1 MTISSADFEFVR
13 RLAQSVAGFLLEDG
27 KEYLVETRL
36 GPIAKAEGLVTVTDL
51 VSKLRWQSP
60 PALVEK
66 VVEAL
71 TTNETLFFRDARPFE
86 HMKRDVFP
94 DLFARNLG
102 QPVRVWSAASSTGQ
116 EPYSIA
122 MLLVEH
128 FPLQASLVS
137 ILGTDLSNE
146 VLERARTAQFYES
159 EMARGL
165 TPEQRRR
172 FFEPVGNEWR
182 LVPRIREMVEF
193 RQLNLA
199 VPFQNL
205 PLFDVILLRNVLIYF
220 DLAGKKSVL
229 SRIKGVLKPGG
240 YLLLGSSETLLGV
253 DDDFVAQRDSGT
265 TSYRYGDPV
274 GSPSNAM
281 SSTHMRSAAPALAS
295 TPPAAPPG
303 AKAGAGAS
311 VAPRSPAAPPPP
323 APKKSKSLPPQV
335 AKLKDL
341 QWPEWKRDDKD
352 PKK

>member
-1 MTISSADFEFVR
+1 MTISSSDFEFIR
-13 RLAQSVAGFLLEDG
+13 RLAQTVAGFLLEEG

-36 GPIAKAEGLVTVTDL
+36 GPVAKSEGLANVADL
-51 VSKLRWQSP
+51 VSKLRWQNP

-71 TTNETLFFRDARPFE
+71 TTNETLFFRDSRPFD
-86 HMKRDVFP
+86 HLKRDVFP
-94 DLFARNLG
+94 ELFARNLG
-102 QPVRVWSAASSTGQ
+102 QPIRVWSAACSTGQ

-146 VLERARTAQFYES
+146 VLDRARAAQFYES
-159 EMARGL
+159 EMSRGL
-165 TPEQRRR
+165 TAEQRRR
-172 FFEPVGNEWR
+172 FFEPLGNESR
-182 LVPRIREMVEF
+182 LVPRIREMVEY

-199 VPFQNL
+199 TPFQNL
-205 PLFDVILLRNVLIYF
+205 PLFDVVLLRNVLIYF

-240 YLLLGSSETLLGV
+240 FLLLGSSETLLGI
-253 DDDFVAQRDSGT
+253 DDEFIAQRDSGT
-265 TSYRYGDPV
+265 TSYRFGESAVPIPAPIA
-274 GSPSNAM
+274 G
-281 SSTHMRSAAPALAS
+281 SSTHMRAAVPLGVSSPPPPRPAAS
-295 TPPAAPPG
+295 TPPRAPGEAAP
-303 AKAGAGAS
+303 
-311 VAPRSPAAPPPP
+311 
-323 APKKSKSLPPQV
+323 PKKSKSLPPQV

>member
-13 RLAQSVAGFLLEDG
+13 RLAQSVAGFLLEEG

-36 GPIAKAEGLVTVTDL
+36 GPIAKAEGLVNVTDL
-51 VSKLRWQSP
+51 IGKLRWQNP

-71 TTNETLFFRDARPFE
+71 TTNETLFFRDSRPFE
-86 HMKRDVFP
+86 HLKRDVFP

-102 QPVRVWSAASSTGQ
+102 QPIRVWSAASSTGQ

-137 ILGTDLSNE
+137 ILGTDLSTE
-146 VLERARTAQFYES
+146 VLDRARAAQFYES
-159 EMARGL
+159 EMSRGL
-165 TPEQRRR
+165 TAEQRRR
-172 FFEPVGNEWR
+172 FFEPVGSEWR
-182 LVPRIREMVEF
+182 LVQRIRSMVEF
-193 RQLNLA
+193 RSLNLA
-199 VPFQNL
+199 TPFQNL
-205 PLFDVILLRNVLIYF
+205 PLFDVVLLRNVLIYF

-229 SRIKGVLKPGG
+229 ARIKGVLKPGG

-253 DDDFVAQRDSGT
+253 DDDFVALRDSGT
-265 TSYRYGDPV
+265 TSYRYGDPAAPV
-274 GSPSNAM
+274 NAPTAA
-281 SSTHMRSAAPALAS
+281 SSTHLRAALPGGAS
-295 TPPAAPPG
+295 SSPPPRPAATAPPKG
-303 AKAGAGAS
+303 
-311 VAPRSPAAPPPP
+311 PADAPPP
-323 APKKSKSLPPQV
+323 PKKSKSLPPHV